1 VYLGVY
7 RKTLPYPSLYPA
19 GWFCKMDKRRV
30 EKAIKLLDKGKSMA
44 QVADQC
50 HVHITTLRRWL
61 RNYETYGDSLW
72 TKYPEEVNRE

>member
-1 VYLGVY
+1 
-7 RKTLPYPSLYPA
+7 
-19 GWFCKMDKRRV
+19 M
-30 EKAIKLLDKGKSMA
+30 KLLDKGKSMA

>member
-1 VYLGVY
+1 
-7 RKTLPYPSLYPA
+7 
-19 GWFCKMDKRRV
+19 
-30 EKAIKLLDKGKSMA
+30 MA

-72 TKYPEEVNRE
+72 TKYPEEVDRE